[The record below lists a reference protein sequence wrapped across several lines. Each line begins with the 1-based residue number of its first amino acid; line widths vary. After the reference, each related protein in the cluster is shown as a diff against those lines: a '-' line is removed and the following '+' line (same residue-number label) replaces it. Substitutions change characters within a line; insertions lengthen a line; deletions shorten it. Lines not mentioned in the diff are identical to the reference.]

1 MFFKDFLLLFYYSC
15 HKFSPLPSSIHPT
28 SHSHSQVPHHCLCVC
43 IIHTCSLSSFFPF
56 FPPISLSLFTSGHYQ
71 SVSCFHACGSVLFIS
86 LFCHQIP
93 LIGEIIWY
101 LSFTIWFTSLSM
113 ILSRSIHAI
122 AKGRS
127 SFFLSLH
134 STPFCK
140 CSFFFL
146 IHSSTDEHLGYFQ
159 HLAIVNSV
167 AMNIGVRKFF

>member
-1 MFFKDFLLLFYYSC
+1 MFAGFGCFCFCFCQNVHIMKCTSLFLILVYSITVVATFPPLLSSVQPTPPPTPKSIPRLLSMSMGYSYMFFDQSLPLLSTPIPFPTPPGSC
-15 HKFSPLPSSIHPT
+15 
-28 SHSHSQVPHHCLCVC
+28 
-43 IIHTCSLSSFFPF
+43 
-56 FPPISLSLFTSGHYQ
+56 Q

-134 STPFCK
+134 SL
-140 CSFFFL
+140 SL
-146 IHSSTDEHLGYFQ
+146 IH
-159 HLAIVNSV
+159 I
-167 AMNIGVRKFF
+167 